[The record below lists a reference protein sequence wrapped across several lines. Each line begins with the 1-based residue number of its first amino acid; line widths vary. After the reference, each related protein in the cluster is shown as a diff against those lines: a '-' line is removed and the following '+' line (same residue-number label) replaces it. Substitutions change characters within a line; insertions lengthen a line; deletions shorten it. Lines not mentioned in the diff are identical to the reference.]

1 MKRIGIDKQTMAG
14 QKTGFGFY
22 LENLLSA
29 LDGLNK
35 NYEFV
40 FIDEVRDNLNT
51 PRRMLWDQIWLPR
64 RARKLGLDLLFVPAF
79 SVPLFYKGKTVVTA
93 HDLIGYLF
101 SNNFSWSAKMYWKR
115 LLPASFRKADHII
128 TISVQSRNDLHEHL
142 GIPLEKITVIPLA
155 ARSVFH
161 PLKDEALIEP
171 VLKSYGLRRDK
182 FVLTVGTIEP
192 RKNIPA
198 LIEAWSKL
206 KRDPRMKLV
215 IVGKKSWGYLDVK
228 RIVETLELEKEV
240 MILDYISDNELVVLY
255 NTCHF
260 FVLPSLY
267 EGFGLPALEA
277 LSCGAAV
284 TMANNSSL
292 PEAGGDAASYF
303 DPRQPE
309 EMRAKMQE
317 MLDNEKARAFFRE
330 KGLAQ
335 AAKFSW
341 DITARHTLAVFDHL
355 LK

>member
-22 LENLLSA
+22 LENLLST
-29 LDGLNK
+29 LDGINK
-35 NYEFV
+35 TYEFV

-51 PRRMLWDQIWLPR
+51 PRRVLWDQIWLPKK
-64 RARKLGLDLLFVPAF
+64 ARQLHLDLLFLPAF

-101 SNNFSWSAKMYWKR
+101 SQNFSWSAKMYWKR

-128 TISVQSRNDLHEHL
+128 TVSVQSRNDLHEHL

-161 PLKDEALIEP
+161 PLKDQAMIDP
-171 VLKSYGLRRDK
+171 VLKSYGLQRDR

-198 LIEAWSKL
+198 LIKVWSKL
-206 KRDPRMKLV
+206 KRDPDMKLV

-228 RIVETLELEKEV
+228 RLVEKLALEKEV
-240 MILDYISDNELVVLY
+240 LILDYISDNELVALY
-255 NTCHF
+255 NTCRF

-284 TMANNSSL
+284 TLANNSSL
-292 PEAGGDAASYF
+292 PEVAEDAASYF
-303 DPRQPE
+303 DPSNGE
-309 EMRAKMQE
+309 EMRGKMQE
-317 MLDNEKARAFFRE
+317 MLDNQTVREFFRA
-330 KGLAQ
+330 KAQ
-335 AAKFSW
+335 AQANKFSW